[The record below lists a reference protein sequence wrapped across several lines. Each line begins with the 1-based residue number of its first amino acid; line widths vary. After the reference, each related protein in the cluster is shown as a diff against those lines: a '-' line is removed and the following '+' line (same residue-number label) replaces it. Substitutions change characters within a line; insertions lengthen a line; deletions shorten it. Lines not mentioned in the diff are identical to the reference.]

1 MASAPLPAPQATPY
15 WPPLQIGGVAID
27 LTHLEP
33 FQITCTCPNV
43 TRALVVDVRFTNHC
57 FTDHFVDGLHDPA
70 WKIMDHQRERV
81 FCHTRHALSLSLP
94 AMVQALPG
102 ANVHQTR
109 HERNFVYAVT
119 LADQTG
125 AQYTMF
131 FQVKRDRT
139 KARDIEMIVES
150 AYAMPSTMWKET
162 LREAP
167 KVKFA
172 TVCSHVF
179 RNKPLVFRRRE

>member
-1 MASAPLPAPQATPY
+1 MASAPLPAPQASPY

-33 FQITCTCPNV
+33 LQITCTCPNV
-43 TRALVVDVRFTNHC
+43 ARALVVDVRFTNHC
-57 FTDHFVDGLHDPA
+57 FTDHFLDGVHDPA

-81 FCHTRHALSLSLP
+81 FCHTRHTLSLGLP
-94 AMVQALPG
+94 AMVQALPT

-109 HERNFVYAVT
+109 HERNFVYALSLT
-119 LADQTG
+119 AAAG
-125 AQYTMF
+125 SHYTMF
-131 FQVKRDRT
+131 FRVKRDRT
-139 KARDIEMIVES
+139 KQRDIEMVVES
-150 AYAMPSTMWKET
+150 AYAMPALGLQET

-179 RNKPLVFRRRE
+179 RNKPLEFRRRE